1 MKKELFILALLFVL
15 FKTEAQPSVL
25 SVADS
30 ISNTGNYQ
38 KALKTMLDVDNPD
51 AQILKKIADT
61 YQKVGNHSKAIE
73 FYNKVY
79 TMKPS
84 DKVQEEIGK
93 SYQFLGNA
101 DKAIEIYETV
111 LMTSP
116 DNLLLKYRL
125 AKLYMNEH
133 KVKKAVK
140 LFKELIQQDPTNP
153 NYHYYLGLAYDK
165 LNKDSTVG
173 YLKAFK
179 LDSMHLKSIYQLAK
193 FYEDLDIKD
202 STTLFIDKGLEI
214 NPKSINFNQ
223 LKAKDA
229 YYNKEYKTALI
240 HLEKLDTVLGYKTI
254 FTYKL
259 FGLTYL
265 KLEDFKQAE
274 TYFLKAKEKD
284 SRDDEVLYNLGLV
297 YANLEEYKKAE
308 MSFLMSIYLQKPLLD
323 RHYYQLGML
332 QLEQNKHKKAIEIF
346 EKGLASNSRNNN
358 LLFQIALTSDSYY
371 KDKKMVLK
379 QYERYLRR
387 FELRDAEET
396 AYAQRRIKEIKKELF
411 IKGEKVD

>member
-1 MKKELFILALLFVL
+1 MKKNFLIIALLLIF
-15 FKTEAQPSVL
+15 FNSEAQSSVL
-25 SVADS
+25 RVSDS

-38 KALKTMLDVDNPD
+38 KALKTLLDVENPD

-61 YQKVGNHSKAIE
+61 YQKVGNHSQAIA
-73 FYNKVY
+73 FYNKAY
-79 TMKPS
+79 TITPS
-84 DKVQEEIGK
+84 EKVQEAIGK

-101 DKAIEIYETV
+101 DKAIEMYTIV
-111 LMTSP
+111 LTISP
-116 DNLLLKYRL
+116 DNLLLKYTL
-125 AKLYMNEH
+125 AKLYMGEH
-133 KVKKAVK
+133 KVKDAVL
-140 LFKELIQQDPTNP
+140 LFKELIEQDPTNP

-165 LNKDSTVG
+165 LKKDSTIG

-193 FYEDLDIKD
+193 FYEDVDIKD

-214 NPKSINFNQ
+214 NPESINFNQ
-223 LKAKDA
+223 LKAKDT
-229 YYNKEYKTALI
+229 YYNKQYEATLTYLQ
-240 HLEKLDTVLGYKTI
+240 KLDTVLDFKTV

-259 FGLTYL
+259 LGLTYL
-265 KLEDFKQAE
+265 KLEDYKQAE

-297 YANLEEYKKAE
+297 YANLKQYRKAE
-308 MSFLMSIYLQKPLLD
+308 MNFLMSIYLQKPLVD

-332 QLEQNKHKKAIEIF
+332 KLEQKNPKKAIELF
-346 EKGLASNSRNNN
+346 EKGLTSNSRNHN
-358 LLFQIALTSDSYY
+358 LLFQVALTSDSYY
-371 KDKKMVLK
+371 EDKKMALK

-387 FELRDAEET
+387 FESLDKKET
-396 AYAQRRIKEIKKELF
+396 KYANRRIKEITKELF